1 MIFIETIDIDSLS
14 MEILSLISIS
24 IRYISNAKNDFGN
37 TWRSI
42 MMNTFIDILILS
54 TIKIDMIK

>member
-24 IRYISNAKNDFGN
+24 IRYISNAKNDFGM
-37 TWRSI
+37 T
-42 MMNTFIDILILS
+42 NTFIDILILS